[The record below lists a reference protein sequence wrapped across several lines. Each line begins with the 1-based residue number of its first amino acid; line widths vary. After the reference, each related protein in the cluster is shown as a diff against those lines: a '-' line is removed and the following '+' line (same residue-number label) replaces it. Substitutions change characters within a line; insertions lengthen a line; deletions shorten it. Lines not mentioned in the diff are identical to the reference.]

1 VVRNRRKCIRSVAT
15 LTAETYIAPERLSRM
30 NSMTAAPS
38 IGVPE
43 LAGLAS
49 YAGAARIGFAVD
61 ENVRRLLRYQ
71 WTERRLMI
79 ALLSHLTAEPHWEVK
94 CGYALHQWQDAE
106 HVDWLRR
113 RIGEMRHPV
122 PALDIA
128 PDPALEALLQEAE
141 HAADAVEL
149 LAGSYGVVRAALAE
163 AYRQHLA
170 TTNPLVDQ
178 PTRRVIQRALLDHEE
193 ALAWSTA
200 ALGALTG
207 GDAEGTARAESWR
220 GHLASYL
227 TAAGGIA
234 GPTPSPAP
242 AVPASRAIEPFVP
255 EFTPHRDRRFRGRY
269 DFEFPPHVVYN
280 DSRVPADERNLA
292 LLAKR
297 TLEMDVPEM
306 MASILVERADQ
317 PWEFHLDYS
326 RQLWDETRHAMMGSA
341 AFEARG
347 VDWTGIP
354 LNVGFALRLN
364 LFATP
369 LERQTILYAIEQSL
383 MPAETGKRFEYQTA
397 VEAGDALSAHFHDY
411 DWADEVLHA
420 QIGRRWL
427 KREGISTEEALERS
441 KTIHDKTWAAL
452 EQFKSDEPPG
462 DWWDGFVRMVLG
474 KPSALKPEERGELKI
489 LAE

>member
-1 VVRNRRKCIRSVAT
+1 
-15 LTAETYIAPERLSRM
+15 
-30 NSMTAAPS
+30 MTSAPS

-49 YAGAARIGFAVD
+49 YTAAARIGYAVD

-79 ALLSHLTAEPHWEVK
+79 TLLSHLTAEPHWEVK

-122 PALDIA
+122 PALDSA
-128 PDPALEALLQEAE
+128 PEPALEALLQEAQ
-141 HAADAVEL
+141 HAADATEL

-163 AYRQHLA
+163 AYRQHLVA
-170 TTNPLVDQ
+170 TNPLVDQ
-178 PTRRVIQRALLDHEE
+178 PTRRVIQRALLDHED
-193 ALAWSTA
+193 ALAWSTK
-200 ALGALTG
+200 ALGALTAHDG
-207 GDAEGTARAESWR
+207 PTIARVEAWR
-220 GHLASYL
+220 DHLVAYL
-227 TAAGGIA
+227 NAAGGIA
-234 GPTPSPAP
+234 GPAPSPAP
-242 AVPASRAIEPFVP
+242 AVPASRGSGAFIPD
-255 EFTPHRDRRFRGRY
+255 FTPRRDERFHGGH
-269 DFEFPPHVVYN
+269 DFVFPPHVVYN
-280 DSRVPADERNLA
+280 DPRVPADERNLA

-364 LFATP
+364 RFATP

-397 VEAGDALSAHFHDY
+397 VDADDTLSAHFHDY

-420 QIGRRWL
+420 HIGRRWL
-427 KREGISTEEALERS
+427 KREGISTEQALERS
-441 KTIHDKTWAAL
+441 QAIHDRTWAAL
-452 EQFKSDEPPG
+452 DQFKSDEPPG
-462 DWWDGFVRMVLG
+462 DWWDAFVRLVLG
-474 KPSALKPEERGELKI
+474 KPSALRPGERGALKI